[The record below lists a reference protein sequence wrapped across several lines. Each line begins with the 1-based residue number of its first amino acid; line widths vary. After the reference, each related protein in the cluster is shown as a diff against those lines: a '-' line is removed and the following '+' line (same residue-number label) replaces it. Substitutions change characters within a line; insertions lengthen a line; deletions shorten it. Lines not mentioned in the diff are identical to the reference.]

1 MLFRVRGLS
10 ISKKLT
16 FIYST
21 VLVVI
26 LMLFTVLTFFLIRN
40 YLIKDSEAILSSN
53 ADIIASYISSSQ
65 NVSGSSLSQLSLS
78 QGIYF
83 TVYDSSNNTVY
94 SSMEESLPVKRNH
107 YEDRFENHRDERFE
121 HEKGSIST
129 RRIIN
134 TGGELYYVE
143 VTKAF
148 EDIGTNPEAILGILI
163 IISILGTIVGVFSG
177 SFLSQKLL
185 RPIHEITKTAKEIT
199 STSLNKRITTNGTG
213 DELDE
218 LADTFNQMISRL
230 EMDFETQR
238 RFVSDA
244 SHELRTPLAIIHGH
258 VNMLNRW
265 GKDDHEQL
273 DRSLKTLKNETD
285 NMSRLVEN
293 LLGLAKGDNNVISLQ
308 KQEFPLKS
316 LLREVVD
323 ETLIS
328 YSDIEISALCDE
340 ELIINADYNALKQVL
355 RILVDNS
362 VKFSRGKAY
371 VEIHAKSTEKGIQL
385 TIRDQGI
392 GIPEKS
398 LVSIFDRFYRV
409 DESRAKAT
417 GGSGLGLSIARQIVE
432 LHGGR
437 ISAAS
442 QEGIG
447 TEFVIEI

>member
-1 MLFRVRGLS
+1 MRFGVRGLS

-16 FIYST
+16 LIYSI

-26 LMLFTVLTFFLIRN
+26 LMVFTVLTFYLIRN

-53 ADIIASYISSSQ
+53 ADIIASYISNSQ
-65 NVSGSSLSQLSLS
+65 NVSDSSLSNLSLS

-83 TVYDSSNNTVY
+83 IVYDSSSNMIY
-94 SSMEESLPVKRNH
+94 SSMERSFPAKRNH
-107 YEDRFENHRDERFE
+107 FEDRFENHKAENFA

-129 RRIIN
+129 SRIVN
-134 TGGELYYVE
+134 AGGELYYVE

-148 EDIGTNPEAILGILI
+148 EDIGANSEAILGILI
-163 IISILGTIVGVFSG
+163 IIGILGTIVGVFSG

-185 RPIHEITKTAKEIT
+185 RPIKEIT
-199 STSLNKRITTNGTG
+199 ETAQEITSSSLNKRIVTNGTG

-218 LADTFNQMISRL
+218 LADTINQMISRL
-230 EMDFETQR
+230 EMDFETQK

-273 DRSLKTLKNETD
+273 DRSLKTLKTETE
-285 NMSRLVEN
+285 NMSRLVDN
-293 LLGLAKGDNNVISLQ
+293 LLSLAKGDNNVISLQ
-308 KQEFPLKS
+308 KQEFPLKN

-328 YSDIEISALCDE
+328 CSDIEISAHCDE
-340 ELIINADYNALKQVL
+340 KLSVNADYNALKQVL

-362 VKFSRGKAY
+362 IKFRRGRAQ
-371 VEIHAKSTEKGIQL
+371 VEIQAKPTAKGIQL
-385 TIRDQGI
+385 TVRDQGV
-392 GIPEKS
+392 GIPATS
-398 LVSIFDRFYRV
+398 LNRIFDRFYRV
-409 DESRAKAT
+409 DESRTKAT
-417 GGSGLGLSIARQIVE
+417 GGYGLGLSIARQIVE

-437 ISAAS
+437 ISATS
-442 QEGIG
+442 QAGIG
-447 TEFVIEI
+447 TEIMIEL